1 MIIPVIETRNVSKVL
16 GAGAGQVRALKNI
29 NLSITGGKLTVL
41 MGPSGSGKTTLLS
54 VLGCMLAPTE
64 GSVFICGHATQGAG
78 PEKLATIR
86 RQHIGFVFQSFHLF
100 PTLTAEENVRLALDV
115 RSEQR
120 RQSTTSRMPHD
131 KNPGR
136 ITAVLFD
143 ALRDPAN
150 RPGGIVGHGG
160 HLYRRGEAVI
170 DQHRD
175 AIMTVLASI
184 AHDHG
189 RAVLVVTHDT
199 RLLEFADRI
208 LYVEDGGLTHEER
221 PGANVY
227 RLRA

>member
-120 RQSTTSRMPHD
+120 R
-131 KNPGR
+131 
-136 ITAVLFD
+136 
-143 ALRDPAN
+143 
-150 RPGGIVGHGG
+150 
-160 HLYRRGEAVI
+160 
-170 DQHRD
+170 
-175 AIMTVLASI
+175 
-184 AHDHG
+184 
-189 RAVLVVTHDT
+189 RAKKK
-199 RLLEFADRI
+199 
-208 LYVEDGGLTHEER
+208 
-221 PGANVY
+221 
-227 RLRA
+227 